1 MKILVGLSGGVDST
15 AAAVLLQEQGHDVG
29 GVHLHLCG
37 DGAAAEDARAVAE
50 QLHIPFTVLDRRAEF
65 RREVMEPF
73 GESYRCGDTP
83 NPCIVCNRRIKFG
96 TMLDWALENGYDAI
110 ATGHYARVER
120 VGERFVVK
128 KAEDPT
134 KDQSYVLYSLS
145 QRQLAHTVMPL
156 SAYTKAQL
164 RQMVQ
169 ERGLVTA
176 HKADSQDICFV
187 PDGDY
192 VAFLE
197 RELGIRGERG
207 AFLDTAGRVIGEH
220 RGSICYTVGQR
231 KGLGVAFG
239 EPRFVLSKDAAN
251 NTVMLGTNDELFTD
265 TVTARDA
272 NWIAVEQLYEPTRV
286 TVKTRYKQQE
296 TAATVSP
303 LDGGRFRVRLDA
315 PVRAVTAGQ
324 AIVLYQGD
332 TVLGGGT
339 IEG

>member
-15 AAAVLLQEQGHDVG
+15 AAAVLLQEQGHTVG

-37 DGAAAEDARAVAE
+37 DGAAARDAQAVAE
-50 QLHIPFTVLDRRAEF
+50 QLHIPFTVLDRRDLF
-65 RREVMEPF
+65 RREVIQAF
-73 GESYRCGDTP
+73 GDSYVRGDTP

-96 TMLDWALENGYDAI
+96 TMLDWALENGYDAV
-110 ATGHYARVER
+110 ATGHYARV
-120 VGERFVVK
+120 VQQDGRFVVK
-128 KAEDPT
+128 KAQDPT
-134 KDQSYVLYSLS
+134 KDQSYVLYSLT
-145 QRQLAHTVMPL
+145 QHQLAHAVMPL
-156 SAYTKAQL
+156 SSYTKTQL
-164 RQMVQ
+164 RQMVE
-169 ERGLVTA
+169 ERGLITA

-192 VAFLE
+192 VAFLG
-197 RELGIRGERG
+197 RELGIHGERG
-207 AFLDTAGRVIGEH
+207 AFLDTQGCVIGEH
-220 RGSICYTVGQR
+220 RGSICYTIGQR

-239 EPRFVLSKDAAN
+239 EPRFVLRKDAKS
-251 NTVMLGTNDELFTD
+251 NTVTLGTNEELFTD
-265 TVTARDA
+265 MVTARDA
-272 NWIAVEQLYEPTRV
+272 NWIAVDTLREPTRV

-296 TAATVSP
+296 TAATVTP
-303 LDGGRFRVRLDA
+303 LDDGRFRVQLDT

>member
-15 AAAVLLQEQGHDVG
+15 AAAVLLQEQGHTVG

-37 DGAAAEDARAVAE
+37 DGAAEDARAVAE
-50 QLHIPFTVLDRRAEF
+50 QLRIPFTVLDRRAAF

-96 TMLDWALENGYDAI
+96 VMLDWALENGYDAV
-110 ATGHYARVER
+110 ATGHYARVEKS
-120 VGERFVVK
+120 GDRFVLK

-134 KDQSYVLYSLS
+134 KDQSYVLYSLT
-145 QRQLAHTVMPL
+145 QHQLAHTVMPL
-156 SAYTKAQL
+156 STYTKAQL
-164 RQMVQ
+164 RQMVG

-220 RGSICYTVGQR
+220 RGSLCYTVGQR

-239 EPRFVLSKDAAN
+239 EPRFVLRKDAVN
-251 NTVMLGTNDELFTD
+251 NTVTLGTNDELFTD

-272 NWIAVEQLYEPTRV
+272 NWIAVEQLCEPTRV

-296 TAATVSP
+296 TAATVTP
-303 LDGGRFRVRLDA
+303 LDGGRFSVRLDT